1 MPPNTKTPS
10 GRLIALKSRK
20 GIGRW
25 ACAIDHSD
33 FDKSKISI
41 ESRVVFPVSEQI
53 PPIANIFLLLGV
65 CTKQWLVRDTIGLGK
80 NETFNEEAK
89 IFTATT

>member
-1 MPPNTKTPS
+1 
-10 GRLIALKSRK
+10 
-20 GIGRW
+20 
-25 ACAIDHSD
+25 
-33 FDKSKISI
+33 
-41 ESRVVFPVSEQI
+41 VFPVSEQI

-65 CTKQWLVRDTIGLGK
+65 CTKQWLVRDTIGFGK